1 MQTADIFID
10 YPYELFSFMREMR
23 KPVFHNSNVF
33 LRDVQYAI
41 QEYFE
46 YRDGVTIKN
55 FEAES
60 LARDVTR
67 ELERKGVLKRVNPQG
82 FIVNFPDL
90 VTGKD
95 GTKGALL
102 GGVPELVMPPAASP
116 PAAASATPKPAVA
129 PAATKPAPPAAA
141 TPAPPAAAT
150 PAAAGAAPAGAKA
163 PPPWLKK

>member
-55 FEAES
+55 FEAEA

-82 FIVNFPDL
+82 FIVYFPDL
-90 VTGKD
+90 ITGKD
-95 GTKGALL
+95 GTKGAL
-102 GGVPELVMPPAASP
+102 
-116 PAAASATPKPAVA
+116 
-129 PAATKPAPPAAA
+129 
-141 TPAPPAAAT
+141 
-150 PAAAGAAPAGAKA
+150 
-163 PPPWLKK
+163 

>member
-82 FIVNFPDL
+82 FIVSWRCSGACNASGSGRTCRSTEGGSPSSAE
-90 VTGKD
+90 TG
-95 GTKGALL
+95 
-102 GGVPELVMPPAASP
+102 SC
-116 PAAASATPKPAVA
+116 SC
-129 PAATKPAPPAAA
+129 
-141 TPAPPAAAT
+141 
-150 PAAAGAAPAGAKA
+150 
-163 PPPWLKK
+163 